1 MEKPERLLYIYT
13 RLLNGKT
20 ISKEALS
27 QKLEVNIRT
36 IQRDISDIN
45 HFIYE
50 DQEWYGLD
58 GKVIYD
64 STIEKHRLKIDRYKF
79 KNNRL
84 LNLIFRMKDFTP
96 IIHEDTYN
104 LIRGLNANSNLAE
117 KLLSNKLLSQ
127 FKINRE
133 LNESTLIYKIQ
144 LAIENNHKITI
155 KLKDV
160 ELPNIVPIYTR
171 YFDNIYWF
179 TYLYNG
185 EIYILD
191 ISTIKEI
198 NLTNQVF
205 ESKIFDHMNYVTMI
219 VNESIWPEIKRQFI
233 ILKTTATEQGSVV
246 NLIISK
252 EESIQLA
259 YQYPQDIILVQ
270 PQSYVDE
277 FKRKIKDLF
286 NNYDF

>member
-20 ISKEALS
+20 ISKEVLS
-27 QKLEVNIRT
+27 QKLQVNIRT

-45 HFIYE
+45 NFIYE
-50 DQEWYGLD
+50 DHEWHGLE

-64 STIEKHRLKIDRYKF
+64 TTIEKHRLKIDRYKF

-96 IIHEDTYN
+96 VIHEDTYN

-127 FKINRE
+127 FKIHRE

-144 LAIENNHKITI
+144 LAIENNHKLTI
-155 KLKDV
+155 QLDNV
-160 ELPNIVPIYTR
+160 ELPDIIPIYTR
-171 YFDNIYWF
+171 DLTTI
-179 TYLYNG
+179 T
-185 EIYILD
+185 D
-191 ISTIKEI
+191 IK
-198 NLTNQVF
+198 LTNQVF
-205 ESKIFDHMNYVTMI
+205 ERDIFNHIKQVKLLVKDD
-219 VNESIWPEIKRQFI
+219 IWPEIKRQFI
-233 ILKTTATEQGSVV
+233 ILDTTPSADGTIV

-252 EESIQLA
+252 EESMHLA
-259 YQYPQDIILVQ
+259 YLYPQAIILLQ

-277 FKRKIKDLF
+277 FKRKIQVLF
-286 NNYDF
+286 NNYDI